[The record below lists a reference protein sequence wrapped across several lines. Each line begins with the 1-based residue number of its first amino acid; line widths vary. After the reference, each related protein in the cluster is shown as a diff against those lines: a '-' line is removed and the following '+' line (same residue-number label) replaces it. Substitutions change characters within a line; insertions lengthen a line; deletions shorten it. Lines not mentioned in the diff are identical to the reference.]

1 MFEIKYRDACARIC
15 DWKFGKHKVRTPNIA
30 IVVNPDKQIVTPAE
44 LCDIFGAEIIITNA
58 YIIKK
63 SKNAKKIEK
72 EGIHKFYNWNG
83 PIYTDSGTFQMYS
96 HGSVTIGPQETIDYQ
111 KKIGSDIITP
121 LDMFT
126 LPKDNRE
133 TAVHKLEE
141 TSKRISEA
149 RLSVSEQLLAG
160 PVQGG
165 RFIDLREKASLSV
178 GKSGADVF
186 AIGGI
191 VPLMERYEFSRLIDT
206 VMTVK
211 MNLPPGRPVHAFGC
225 GHPMLFSLL
234 VLAGVDLFDSAAY
247 ALYAEDKRYMT
258 VRGTFKIDDMHE
270 LPCSCP
276 ACSGK
281 KPSDMDKRSIAMHNL
296 YVTFGEI
303 RTIRQAI
310 MDGALFEL
318 VEQRVRAHPAL
329 LEAYVHLLANKDYS
343 DFIEKYDPV
352 TKGSAFF
359 YTGAESAMRPL
370 IHRARKRLHERYVP
384 PKGRKGYLVRSFD
397 RFAKSTDNIHFI
409 VRESLYGVVPSDI
422 LNIYPFGQTIVPPT
436 ASKDIHSGAD
446 DSLNKYIST
455 YRQHYRSLHIISKYK
470 DAKDLDDYEKEPH
483 DHLLEARS
491 VLMYQ
496 YGGGAE
502 KILYGDI
509 KLEVSRKTGRL
520 RRIYVG
526 KDILGTIRAEDGMF
540 VPARLGAERLK
551 DALKKISY
559 RVVVSDDAVPFVVE
573 GKSVFSR
580 FVIDADREIRPYDEV
595 LIVDSS
601 DKLVGTGRC
610 LLNYDEMMDFRDG
623 VAVKTRIGFS

>member
-1 MFEIKYRDACARIC
+1 
-15 DWKFGKHKVRTPNIA
+15 
-30 IVVNPDKQIVTPAE
+30 
-44 LCDIFGAEIIITNA
+44 
-58 YIIKK
+58 
-63 SKNAKKIEK
+63 
-72 EGIHKFYNWNG
+72 
-83 PIYTDSGTFQMYS
+83 
-96 HGSVTIGPQETIDYQ
+96 
-111 KKIGSDIITP
+111 
-121 LDMFT
+121 
-126 LPKDNRE
+126 KDNRE

-329 LEAYVHLLANKDYS
+329 LDAYVHLLRNKDYS

-359 YTGAESAMRPL
+359 YTGTESVMRPAV
-370 IHRARKRLHERYVP
+370 HRARKRLHERYVP

-422 LNIYPFGQTIVPPT
+422 LNIYPFGQTIVPAT
-436 ASKDIHSGAD
+436 ASKEIHPGAD
-446 DSLNKYIST
+446 DSLNKYISS
-455 YRQHYRSLHIISKYK
+455 YRQHYKSLHIISKYK

-526 KDILGTIRAEDGMF
+526 KEILGTIRAEDGMF

-551 DALKKISY
+551 DALKKPSY
-559 RVVVSDDAVPFVVE
+559 RVVVSDDAVPFIME

>member
-15 DWKFGKHKVRTPNIA
+15 DLGFGKHKIRTPNIA

-44 LCDIFGAEIIITNA
+44 LKDIFGAEIIITNA

-63 SKNAKKIEK
+63 SKNAKKIETQ
-72 EGIHKFYNWNG
+72 GMHKFYNWDG

-133 TAVHKLEE
+133 TAVKKLEE
-141 TSKRISEA
+141 TSKRICEA
-149 RLSVSEQLLAG
+149 RSSVSSQLLAG
-160 PVQGG
+160 PIQGG
-165 RFIDLREKASLSV
+165 RFIDLREKASISV
-178 GKSGADVF
+178 GKSGADIF

-191 VPLMERYEFSRLIDT
+191 VPLMERYEFSRLIDA
-206 VMTVK
+206 VMNIK

-234 VLAGVDLFDSAAY
+234 VLVGVDLFDSAAY

-296 YVTFGEI
+296 YVTFEEI

-310 MDGALFEL
+310 MDGTLFEL
-318 VEQRVRAHPAL
+318 TEQRVRAHPAL
-329 LEAYVHLLANKDYS
+329 LDAYIHLLKNKDYL
-343 DFIEKYDPV
+343 DFIEKSDPV

-359 YTGAESAMRPL
+359 YTGIESSMRPAV
-370 IHRARKRLHERYVP
+370 HRARKRLVERYVP
-384 PKGRKGYLVRSFD
+384 PKGRKGYLVRSFE
-397 RFAKSTDNIHFI
+397 RFAKSTASSHFV
-409 VRESLYGVVPSDI
+409 VREALYGAVPSEI
-422 LNIYPFGQTIVPPT
+422 LNMYPFGQTIIPA
-436 ASKDIHSGAD
+436 ASSDSISKGAD
-446 DSLNKYIST
+446 DFLNKYISS
-455 YRQHYRSLHIISKYK
+455 YRPYYKSLHVISKYR
-470 DAKDLDDYEKEPH
+470 DFKDLDDFEKGPC
-483 DHLLEARS
+483 DHLLEVRS

-496 YGGGAE
+496 YGKGAE
-502 KILYGDI
+502 DILYGDI
-509 KLEVSRKTGRL
+509 KFEISRKTGRL
-520 RRIYVG
+520 RRIYIG

-540 VPARLGAERLK
+540 VPAGLGAERLK
-551 DALKKISY
+551 NVLKKLSY
-559 RVVVSDDAVPFVVE
+559 RVVVSNDAVPFISE

-610 LLNYDEMMDFRDG
+610 MLNYDEMMDFKDG